1 MKNIVPIIAVIL
13 LMLGFW
19 LMCNQTGASSSSSYE
34 KPRPVTGEKKSLYT
48 SSKMVVVPKT
58 RAILDRTIE
67 FGLAGDDYGI
77 TKQVAV
83 GDCFLVDQGTTVLVI
98 NGGSSTSEIR
108 IKSGPMDGQTGFVPN
123 EFLK

>member
-1 MKNIVPIIAVIL
+1 MKNIVPLAALLL

-19 LMCNQTGASSSSSYE
+19 LICNNPSSTTADIS
-34 KPRPVTGEKKSLYT
+34 KPVTGQTKSLYS
-48 SSKMVVVPKT
+48 SSKMVVIPKT
-58 RAILDRTIE
+58 KAILDRTIE
-67 FGLAGDDYGI
+67 FGIAGDDYGI
-77 TKQVAV
+77 SKQVAA
-83 GDCFLVDQGTTVLVI
+83 GDCFMVDQGTTVLVI